1 MLNMTGDRNMKLDE
15 SGVNIGAS
23 KTKEGF
29 NLFTHQQKRKLEG
42 TGALV
47 LDYDSL
53 RQAVLE
59 LYLSVKIRSDDEI
72 DEYSKDL
79 FEKEKREQDGVNGYD
94 LIDYIKQSIEV
105 LMNMKMEETEQT
117 DYEGYGQKGGRYQDI
132 EDPDINV

>member
-1 MLNMTGDRNMKLDE
+1 MLNMTGDQNDQMNMTGNNMKLDE

-53 RQAVLE
+53 R
-59 LYLSVKIRSDDEI
+59 
-72 DEYSKDL
+72 
-79 FEKEKREQDGVNGYD
+79 
-94 LIDYIKQSIEV
+94 
-105 LMNMKMEETEQT
+105 
-117 DYEGYGQKGGRYQDI
+117 
-132 EDPDINV
+132 